1 MESVACKR
9 LLTSRRDAFEGNVIL
24 DHDAVWK
31 STSDFVWD
39 APPGFTKKSSLL
51 HLYGNEL
58 SKLFKRIL
66 GVPNAS
72 LDDTIEHIAGMSEVN
87 TKDLKLAI
95 GAYTF
100 LQDNLPRHGPKL
112 DTFTQK
118 CREEFS
124 RRPLVAI
131 PISGKFIVWK
141 RTSECV
147 WKTSELFESNDINLR
162 CKAILHVAYPEAN
175 LHQVE
180 YLFTQILGIPDAGLE
195 EFLQE
200 LELLRKEDSHDASLI
215 KRIYKCLAKLQYSQ
229 SNERLTRSIERLV
242 YAWFLLTAYR
252 SRFEK
257 EPLIFV
263 SDSRGKHAWLYPGQC
278 VWAKSCLR
286 SKASLQTLYRGLEI
300 LFRNIIGAH
309 DITLSILVEEL
320 CRISTKED
328 ERAMSED
335 FHYAKE
341 LIQACSKFETEV
353 GSSNELTSEPCW
365 PCRSRE
371 GSRIWKKAKEFFAND
386 RQDLYDIFSKF
397 VTFLDFKFEEVNRI
411 KSFLKAAGIKFISS
425 AVPNTRLEEPFEI
438 DVDRKADMH
447 WRAEYLYR

>member
-1 MESVACKR
+1 VESHACKR
-9 LLTSRRDAFEGNVIL
+9 LLTSKRDAFEGNVIL
-24 DHDAVWK
+24 DHDGVWK

-51 HLYGNEL
+51 QLYGNEL

-87 TKDLKLAI
+87 TKDLKPAI
-95 GAYTF
+95 GAYMF
-100 LQDNLPRHGPKL
+100 LQDELPRHGSKL
-112 DTFTQK
+112 NKFMQK
-118 CREEFS
+118 CQEEFS
-124 RRPLVAI
+124 RRPLIAI
-131 PISGKFIVWK
+131 PNFGRFIVWK

-147 WKTSELFESNDINLR
+147 WKTSELFESNHINLR
-162 CKAILHVAYPEAN
+162 CKAILHVAYPEVN
-175 LHQVE
+175 LHEVE
-180 YLFTQILGIPDAGLE
+180 YFFTQILGISDAGLE

-200 LELLRKEDSHDASLI
+200 LELLRKEDSHDGRLI
-215 KRIYKCLAKLQYSQ
+215 KRIYKCLAKLQYSK

-263 SDSRGKHAWLYPGQC
+263 SDNHGKHAWLYPRQC

-286 SKASLQTLYRGLEI
+286 SKASLQTLYCGLEI
-300 LFRNIIGAH
+300 LFRNIIGVQ

-328 ERAMSED
+328 EGARSED
-335 FHYAKE
+335 FHYAK
-341 LIQACSKFETEV
+341 
-353 GSSNELTSEPCW
+353 
-365 PCRSRE
+365 
-371 GSRIWKKAKEFFAND
+371 
-386 RQDLYDIFSKF
+386 
-397 VTFLDFKFEEVNRI
+397 
-411 KSFLKAAGIKFISS
+411 
-425 AVPNTRLEEPFEI
+425 
-438 DVDRKADMH
+438 
-447 WRAEYLYR
+447 